1 MINKHITKKNLK
13 KPLFY
18 IWIKIVYLFLVINL
32 NHNCCQKN
40 NLLFNLVNDSQNTPD
55 YE

>member
-18 IWIKIVYLFLVINL
+18 IWIKNGVSVFSN
-32 NHNCCQKN
+32 K
-40 NLLFNLVNDSQNTPD
+40 FEP
-55 YE
+55 